1 MQFSRKQRSV
11 LFILFNLRFRTGH
24 FISVQFGTVRF
35 SCNQWS
41 VAFIHLSFQC
51 SSFHFTSLQS
61 SPVQFSSVQFSSH
74 SVVERANSPVQLNPI
89 RTDHYTSLGVG
100 NHWISSIRHTFWEKK
115 CVGLIIF
122 TGFQEFRSFSPRFCS
137 IGFDSLKIIS
147 FLYEL
152 L

>member
-1 MQFSRKQRSV
+1 MQFSRNQGSV
-11 LFILFNLRFRTGH
+11 LLILFNLRFSFVH
-24 FISVQFGTVRF
+24 SNSFQFGSARF
-35 SCNQWS
+35 SCSQWS
-41 VAFIHLSFQC
+41 VVVIPLSFQC

-74 SVVERANSPVQLNPI
+74 SVVQWANSPVQLNPI

-122 TGFQEFRSFSPRFCS
+122 TGFQEFRSFPPRFCS